1 MSPNGLQ
8 VSEHPAAARVSEQPV
23 CLRTACVCLRTIYVR
38 LRCSFHHFVYVFDR
52 YNAVTRA
59 LTAGL
64 TRSGTPWDAVVMP
77 RGQEAA
83 WRRPKSAV
91 IGSCPVNS
99 GVMSCMAS
107 PQVPTHGLGL
117 GWSKAVA
124 RADTAV
130 LTRSGTPWDAVVM
143 PQGQEAAWR
152 RLKSAVISSC
162 PFNGLSVNGSWRRRK
177 CPEQMSRQA
186 ADTSA
191 RAPYSWGCSAFTL
204 YPL

>member
-1 MSPNGLQ
+1 MSPNGPRVSLNSPRCILTVACVCLQKARVCLRTACECLRTACACLQKEPCVSPNGLQ

-99 GVMSCMAS
+99 RGAHD
-107 PQVPTHGLGL
+107 PQ
-117 GWSKAVA
+117 
-124 RADTAV
+124 RV
-130 LTRSGTPWDAVVM
+130 L
-143 PQGQEAAWR
+143 
-152 RLKSAVISSC
+152 
-162 PFNGLSVNGSWRRRK
+162 
-177 CPEQMSRQA
+177 
-186 ADTSA
+186 
-191 RAPYSWGCSAFTL
+191 
-204 YPL
+204 